1 MNTVLRYPGS
11 KWRIADQLVSNIPEH
26 KSYLE
31 PYFGSGAVLFNK
43 PPSPIE
49 TINDLDDDVIN
60 LFQCI
65 RDHSQQLA
73 AMIAAIPYSRKVY
86 DSQFSIV
93 SKDPVDKACN
103 QMLAGIWI

>member
-49 TINDLDDDVIN
+49 TINDLDDERQYHIPGKYMILN
-60 LFQCI
+60 FQLFQKI
-65 RDHSQQLA
+65 L
-73 AMIAAIPYSRKVY
+73 
-86 DSQFSIV
+86 SIKLV
-93 SKDPVDKACN
+93 HF
-103 QMLAGIWI
+103 

>member
-93 SKDPVDKACN
+93 SA
-103 QMLAGIWI
+103 